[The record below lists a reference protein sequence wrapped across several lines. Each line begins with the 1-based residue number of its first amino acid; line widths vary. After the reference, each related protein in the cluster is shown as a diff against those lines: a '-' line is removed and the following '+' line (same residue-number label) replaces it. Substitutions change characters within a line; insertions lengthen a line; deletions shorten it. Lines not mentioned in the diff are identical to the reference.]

1 MDTVVLRPEKK
12 VYSAAEAAEVLGI
25 SRSRVY
31 ELARSEGFPAFNIGK
46 RIVIS
51 IKGLEHWIDQQTGFQ
66 ETEDNYEQK

>member
-12 VYSAAEAAEVLGI
+12 VYSAAEAADVLGI

-46 RIVIS
+46 RVVIS
-51 IKGLEHWIDQQTGFQ
+51 VKGLEHWIDQQLEEKGILL
-66 ETEDNYEQK
+66 